1 MSLALKMADSVP
13 IVVILGATGAG
24 KSKLA
29 LELAAKFGGEIIS
42 ADAMQMYK
50 GLDIVTNKVTPEEQK
65 LVPHHLINILDPLQT
80 NTVVD
85 FRNRALPE
93 IERMLRE
100 GKIPFICG
108 GTNYYIES
116 LIWKILVDQELPILG
131 EIRKRMTDEE
141 RSEGESESK
150 ISTADDNIVLTDG
163 GGPDMEKL
171 GSMQFEKDDNTV
183 STTDLYHL
191 LQSLDPQRASMLH
204 RAERRKI
211 WRSLQVLKKTGK
223 KHSDVLGEQGEIGM
237 GGCLRFPKERICLI
251 EVWSEQAVLDE
262 RCDARVEKM
271 MERGLVAEL
280 EDFHERFNKER
291 EAVRA
296 SKHSDEMVP
305 DYHKGIWQS
314 IGFKEFHPYLQL
326 SDDERQSKEG
336 LELFNLGVKLM
347 KIATRQYARR
357 QVKWMRRFLISK
369 RDPPPYYRVDST
381 DPEQWQH
388 RVYSPAEAI
397 LTAIL
402 EGREVEEEPLPLI
415 EKDIETLVDERRVF
429 HCDICDRD
437 LKGSTQ
443 FKRHMNSKPHQK
455 VVAMQTSADHRDL
468 NVRLEEFK
476 PGLRVESAKLLKS
489 SFQIR
494 LADVLSKLDT
504 APCNLVV
511 IPGKGGGEKKVKS
524 LIKELQRQGIIL
536 SYSRLEEQE
545 D

>member
-1 MSLALKMADSVP
+1 MP
-13 IVVILGATGAG
+13 
-24 KSKLA
+24 
-29 LELAAKFGGEIIS
+29 
-42 ADAMQMYK
+42 Q
-50 GLDIVTNKVTPEEQK
+50 VTPEEQK

-93 IERMLRE
+93 VERMLRE

-116 LIWKILVDQELPILG
+116 LLWKILVDQELPILG
-131 EIRKRMTDEE
+131 EIRKRTMDEE
-141 RSEGESESK
+141 RSEDESESK
-150 ISTADDNIVLTDG
+150 ISTEDDNIVLTSHG
-163 GGPDMEKL
+163 GCGPDMEKL
-171 GSMQFEKDDNTV
+171 GSMQLEKDDNTV
-183 STTDLYHL
+183 STSNLFHL
-191 LQSLDPQRASMLH
+191 LQSLDPQRASTLH

-223 KHSDVLGEQGEIGM
+223 KHSEVMEEQGEIGM
-237 GGCLRFPKERICLI
+237 GGGLRFPKERICLI

-280 EDFHERFNKER
+280 EDFHEKFNKER

-296 SKHSDEMVP
+296 SKHSNEMVP

-326 SDDERQSKEG
+326 SEEERQSEEG

-369 RDPPPYYRVDST
+369 RDPPPFYRVDST
-381 DPEQWQH
+381 DPRQWQDM
-388 RVYSPAEAI
+388 VYTPAEAI
-397 LTAIL
+397 LTAVL
-402 EGREVEEEPLPLI
+402 EGREVEAEPLPLI
-415 EKDIETLVDERRVF
+415 EKDVETLVDERKVF

-443 FKRHMNSKPHQK
+443 FKRHMNSKPHKK

-476 PGLRVESAKLLKS
+476 PDLRVESAKLLKS
-489 SFQIR
+489 SFQIG
-494 LADVLSKLDT
+494 LADVLSKLDS
-504 APCNLVV
+504 APCDLVV
-511 IPGKGGGEKKVKS
+511 LPGKGGGEKKVKS
-524 LIKELQRQGIIL
+524 LIKELQRQGVIL
-536 SYSRLEEQE
+536 SYSRLEQQE